1 MSESAEVLSWACAC
15 LLLCSAGLFP
25 FTPMF
30 GFLWRLLISPA
41 SLETLPEASVTSL
54 PPLVPCLVP
63 RTKALAGSQDLAI
76 GQGLAASETQQSWV
90 FWVNGKD
97 REVLLG
103 QRLDKK
109 LECRKLALG
118 RQSKVLPETMFEL
131 T

>member
-1 MSESAEVLSWACAC
+1 
-15 LLLCSAGLFP
+15 
-25 FTPMF
+25 MF

-103 QRLDKK
+103 QRPCLRKAAVMSWARSK
-109 LECRKLALG
+109 GLEKQLG
-118 RQSKVLPETMFEL
+118 HREPDS
-131 T
+131 